1 MSTEQLD
8 KMALEAMQR
17 LKNFV
22 HRMAAQQQ
30 RRMRETWSKQS

>member
-1 MSTEQLD
+1 MSAEQLE
-8 KMALEAMQR
+8 KLCEAARQR

-30 RRMRETWSKQS
+30 RRMRETWIKQP

>member
-30 RRMRETWSKQS
+30 RRMRETWSKQP

>member
-1 MSTEQLD
+1 MTQEQLD
-8 KMALEAMQR
+8 KLELEAKQR

-30 RRMRETWSKQS
+30 RRMRESWGK

>member
-8 KMALEAMQR
+8 KMELEARQR

-30 RRMRETWSKQS
+30 RRVRETWSKQP

>member
-1 MSTEQLD
+1 MSEEKKKKLC
-8 KMALEAMQR
+8 EAARQR

-30 RRMRETWSKQS
+30 RRMREAWSKQP

>member
-1 MSTEQLD
+1 MTPEQLD
-8 KMALEAMQR
+8 KLCEAARQR

-30 RRMRETWSKQS
+30 RRMRETWGKQP